1 MGYEGDVFK
10 PVRRS
15 SLPLKV
21 EVSSNHNDLKDAAIK
36 KRKAFDCTF
45 NAERGYVWHIRMQGL
60 PGKSL
65 DQTRILYCGRAIKNG
80 LEGHITGWRS
90 ETYLQAWRRS
100 WSRQRWYSRLTFL
113 LFDEC
118 YFNAFQPKCMP
129 MRTISSWTSPF
140 PGCCRKYFLF
150 LIPCHAI
157 VAEDFA

>member
-1 MGYEGDVFK
+1 MGYEGDVLM

-65 DQTRILYCGRAIKNG
+65 DQTRILYWRAIKNG
-80 LEGHITGWRS
+80 VEGHIP
-90 ETYLQAWRRS
+90 
-100 WSRQRWYSRLTFL
+100 RLTLWALSPSLKTFDRVDIHDS
-113 LFDEC
+113 LFDEW

-140 PGCCRKYFLF
+140 SGCCRKYFLF